1 MWPSYLKGFHSY
13 LRLERSMS
21 ANTIDA
27 YLRDIGKLVQ
37 YLEIHELAVSPT
49 SITIEHIQD
58 MLAWLNELGL
68 DIRSQARLIS
78 GIKAFYRYLLMEDII
93 VTDPTDLLET
103 PRLSRKI
110 PAVLS
115 YGEIQLMLAA
125 IDHSTPHGLRNRAML
140 ETLYACGLRVSE
152 LIDLRMTNLFFDVGF
167 IKVVGKGDK
176 ERIVPIGEE
185 AVKHIGFYLDGVR
198 RHLKI
203 KKDSENILF
212 LNRRG
217 GKLSRIMVFYVIKD
231 LAKLTGLEKNVS
243 PHTFRHSFATH
254 LIEGG
259 ADLKAVQD
267 MLGHESITTTELY
280 THLDTDYL
288 KETVLNFHPRNVAM
302 RGTGSPQST
311 VGSPQSGVGETENV
325 STKNISEETEG
336 EDFFLNYGLGE
347 GDDDADGVWTFD
359 KNEPDAPKS

>member
-1 MWPSYLKGFHSY
+1 
-13 LRLERSMS
+13 MS
-21 ANTIDA
+21 ANTIEA
-27 YLRDIGKLVQ
+27 YMRDIGKLVQ
-37 YLEIHELAVSPT
+37 YLEIHELTVSPEN
-49 SITIEHIQD
+49 ITLDHFQD
-58 MLAWLNELGL
+58 MLQWLNELGL

-78 GIKAFYRYLLMEDII
+78 GIKAFYRYLLIEDII
-93 VTDPTDLLET
+93 TSDPTELLET

-110 PAVLS
+110 PSVLT

-152 LIDLRMTNLFFDVGF
+152 LIDLRITNMYFDVGF
-167 IKVVGKGDK
+167 IKVVGKGNK
-176 ERIVPIGEE
+176 ERIVPIGED
-185 AVKHIGFYLDGVR
+185 AVKHIGYYVQGGR
-198 RHLKI
+198 QHLKI

-231 LAKLTGLEKNVS
+231 LAKLAGIEKNVS

-302 RGTGSPQST
+302 RSSSVPSSP
-311 VGSPQSGVGETENV
+311 VRQSGNA
-325 STKNISEETEG
+325 
-336 EDFFLNYGLGE
+336 EDGTDELAN
-347 GDDDADGVWTFD
+347 
-359 KNEPDAPKS
+359 